1 MSNFFNKNNKVDRS
15 FVNNFKALPFNPP
28 NFDYHK
34 MEICTAAS
42 IGNYALV
49 EEYILHD
56 KELVNYKNKHGWTPL
71 MYASQAGN
79 DEVCKLLL
87 DSGAVLDVKNNKG
100 KTAKEL
106 AIDWGHKSIISILDE
121 KN

>member
-28 NFDYHK
+28 NLNYHK
-34 MEICTAAS
+34 MDICTAAS
-42 IGNYALV
+42 IGDYALV
-49 EEYILHD
+49 QEYIQND
-56 KELVNYKNKHGWTPL
+56 KDLVNYKNKHGWTPL

-79 DEVCKLLL
+79 VEICKLLL
-87 DSGAVLDVKNNKG
+87 DNGAILDVKNNKG
-100 KTAKEL
+100 KDAMHL
-106 AIDWGHKSIISILDE
+106 ASDWGHSSVIDMFK

>member
-1 MSNFFNKNNKVDRS
+1 MSNFFNKNSKVDRS

-28 NFDYHK
+28 NWTNQK
-34 MEICTAAS
+34 MDICTAAS

-49 EEYILHD
+49 EEYIQND

-71 MYASQAGN
+71 MFAAQAGN
-79 DEVCKLLL
+79 CEVCQLLL
-87 DSGAVLDVKNNKG
+87 DNGAILDVKNNKR
-100 KTAKEL
+100 KNAKEL
-106 AIDWGHKSIISILDE
+106 ASDWGHKSIISILDE